1 MANKPLWLKTIGIIS
16 LIVIILSVIGFVFF
30 LFQEW
35 GPIVSLGIFLPM
47 GLFFLGIWIV
57 GLIINWLINKKN
69 KVVANLLAGILLL
82 VSLVLGIYL
91 FSITNL
97 IVSAFYVFL
106 TLLIILMIYSIF
118 LLFIINKR

>member
-1 MANKPLWLKTIGIIS
+1 MVNKPLWLKTIGIIS

-106 TLLIILMIYSIF
+106 TL
-118 LLFIINKR
+118 